1 MADSLCWWPA
11 PAKVNR
17 FLHILGRRPDGYH
30 VLQTLFQFLDLQDAL
45 AFEPTRDGRIELLEG
60 PDWLADEDNLVIRAA
75 HRLREAV
82 RQPRLGAVIR
92 LKKRIPAGGGLGGG
106 SSDAATTLVALNR
119 LWQTGLTRRQLMD
132 LGLALGADVPVF
144 IYGRAA
150 FAEGVGER
158 LQPVFADVWSGVLVD
173 PGVAVSTAE
182 IFSDPALTR
191 DSNPSTIRHLSTL
204 RWRNDCEPAVR
215 KRFKQVDQVMRY
227 MSRWGKP
234 VMTGTGACVFM
245 ALPAGYLPEMAAGLP
260 KGSRH
265 WPITLRNYSPLLER
279 LK

>member
-1 MADSLCWWPA
+1 MADQTTWWPA

-17 FLHILGRRPDGYH
+17 FLHVLRRRADGYH
-30 VLQTLFQFLDLQDAL
+30 DLQTLFQFLDLQDAL
-45 AFEPTRDGRIELLEG
+45 AFAPTRDGRIRMVEG
-60 PDWLADEDNLVIRAA
+60 PDWLPEEDNLVVRAA
-75 HRLREAV
+75 HRLRAAAG
-82 RQPRLGAVIR
+82 QPRLGVAIR

-119 LWQTGLTRRQLMD
+119 LWQTGLSRRQLMR
-132 LGLALGADVPVF
+132 LGLSLGADVPVF

-158 LQPVFADVWSGVLVD
+158 LQAACADVWSGILVD

-204 RWRNDCEPAVR
+204 RWRNDCEPVVR
-215 KRFKQVDQVMRY
+215 KRFGQVDRVMSY

-245 ALPAGYLPEMAAGLP
+245 ALPTSHLPKMALGLPE
-260 KGSRH
+260 GSRY
-265 WPITLRNYSPLLER
+265 WPITLLNRSPLLE
-279 LK
+279 KC